1 MTTNDKTGGPAY
13 PIVSR
18 FGIESHGMTL
28 LDYFAAKAMQ
38 GLLANPEV
46 DLTQKDV
53 CPFLVQDS
61 FRIAKHMLAERE
73 RVMKE
78 LNQ

>member
-1 MTTNDKTGGPAY
+1 MNEPAF
-13 PIVSR
+13 PVTRTDRSGQIAPTDC
-18 FGIESHGMTL
+18 GMTL

-73 RVMKE
+73 RVLKE
-78 LNQ
+78 MGQ